1 MKLIKII
8 SNTFQGGE
16 LSNEAYH
23 NHPGISGTGLSK
35 IWEKSVKAYL
45 ETKRKPSDALGFGIA
60 SHAAFLEP
68 ELFKKEFYRGFD
80 ESLYPN
86 AMRTQN
92 DFKKYLSEHGLKV
105 SGSKGEQILR
115 IKDHAK
121 EINQNVQIIDLLKDE
136 WDERNKGKT
145 EVKPKDYD
153 QLMKMR
159 DRLMSDPEVYPVLEG
174 AAIERSIIA
183 EIDFFDELHDA
194 GDVNKGQHIICVKI
208 RPDIVS
214 NRLVLVDYKTC
225 TDSYS
230 KFESEIF
237 KFNYDLKMALQHDV
251 LKLVFGRV
259 GNVVLLAQDKL
270 SLSEESNPHEYCPWF
285 LDEQVIANGRQKYL
299 VALKRW
305 NKYKQTKVIEGQ
317 GNEARYATI
326 PKWAKV

>member
-1 MKLIKII
+1 MKLIKLI

-16 LSNEAYH
+16 LSNEDYH
-23 NHPGISGTGLSK
+23 IHPGISGTGLSK
-35 IWEKSVKAYL
+35 IWEKSVKAFL

-80 ESLYPN
+80 ESLHPN
-86 AMRTQN
+86 AMRTQS
-92 DFKKYLSEHGLKV
+92 DFKVYLSEHGLKV
-105 SGSKGEQILR
+105 SGSKSEQISR
-115 IKDHAK
+115 IIEHAK
-121 EINQNVQIIDLLKDE
+121 EINQDVQIMEVLKGG
-136 WDERNKGKT
+136 WDDKNKGKI
-145 EVKPKDYD
+145 EVKPKNHD
-153 QLMKMR
+153 QLMRMR
-159 DRLMSDPEVYPVLEG
+159 ERLMSDESVYPVLDG

-183 EIDFFDELHDA
+183 DIDFFDEMHDA
-194 GDVNKGQHIICVKI
+194 GEVNSGQYIICVKI

-225 TDSYS
+225 TDCYS

-270 SLSEESNPHEYCPWF
+270 SPSEESNPHEYCPWF
-285 LDEQVIANGRQKYL
+285 LGEEVLANGRQKYL

-305 NKYKQTKVIEGQ
+305 NSYKKTKVAEGQ